1 MKHKIV
7 PYNADELPCDVTTL
21 LYTNRYKMK
30 NRRLSIGLSE
40 EGWMK
45 IQTKRLMPDGTI
57 AIGKFGMSPE
67 ATACFVD
74 SLKKWTIRSLPTKG
88 GE

>member
-7 PYNADELPCDVTTL
+7 PYNADELPCDVTKL

-45 IQTKRLMPDGTI
+45 I
-57 AIGKFGMSPE
+57 
-67 ATACFVD
+67 
-74 SLKKWTIRSLPTKG
+74 
-88 GE
+88 